1 MMCHSRLCSELSISL
16 HIASDHQCLTFL
28 FVHKNDLADTAEHLQ
43 DLSHPL
49 PQPGNDKPRSFR
61 IESLRWEWLA
71 LSKQFFLRQTYSL

>member
-43 DLSHPL
+43 DLSHPCL
-49 PQPGNDKPRSFR
+49 
-61 IESLRWEWLA
+61 SLEMTSQDPFA
-71 LSKQFFLRQTYSL
+71 LRA